1 MYRPGSEDGPCICP
15 AEHRLEVLQVDVAE
29 VVQPEVVQRRGG
41 RREVV
46 LREPRVGRLH
56 RVRQPG
62 QNPPREATNIFSGL
76 SKYFFSANLSIEVR
90 GATVGF
96 SNP

>member
-1 MYRPGSEDGPCICP
+1 MYRPGSEDGPCICS

-46 LREPRVGRLH
+46 LREPGVGRLH

-62 QNPPREATNIFSGL
+62 QNPPG
-76 SKYFFSANLSIEVR
+76 
-90 GATVGF
+90 GQ
-96 SNP
+96 

>member
-1 MYRPGSEDGPCICP
+1 MYRPGREDGPCICP

-41 RREVV
+41 RREIV
-46 LREPRVGRLH
+46 LSEPGVGRLH

-62 QNPPREATNIFSGL
+62 QNPPGGQQILLVDCLNI
-76 SKYFFSANLSIEVR
+76 FSANLSIEVS